1 MNIELWRDW
10 LWPGVAMAIAVTVA
24 LFTHWLA
31 FTLLGRLLSRGGHPT
46 DDAVLRRSRRPACL
60 ILPVLAGMLVLSD
73 DRFPQAW
80 TATADHVLA
89 LGLIASI
96 AWLLVSLMSVFED
109 FVTTRSRLAKDN
121 SDSPEARR
129 LRTQALLFRRT
140 GVVLV
145 VIITLS
151 GMLMTFPSVRHV
163 GVSLFASAGI
173 AGLVAGIAARP
184 MLSNLIAGMQ
194 LALTD
199 VVSIGDVVVVEGQW
213 GRIEEITTTNI
224 VMRIWDL
231 RSLVLPLSYFIEK
244 PFENWTKTGSALM
257 GTVMVY
263 ADYSVPVEA
272 VRDELKK
279 LLDSSHLWDRHSWS
293 LQVTGTSER
302 TVELRALMSAADS
315 GALWDLRCLVR
326 EQLVAFLQAHHP
338 QALPKTRAEVVRT
351 A

>member
-1 MNIELWRDW
+1 MKIELWRDW
-10 LWPGVAMAIAVTVA
+10 LWPGVAMAVAVTVA

-31 FTLLGRLLSRGGHPT
+31 FTLLGQLFSRGGHST
-46 DDAVLRRSRRPACL
+46 DDAVLRHTRRPVGL
-60 ILPVLAGMLVLSD
+60 ILPVLAAMLVLSD

-96 AWLLVSLMSVFED
+96 GWLLVSFMSVLED
-109 FVTTRSRLAKDN
+109 FVSASSSLGKAN
-121 SDSPEARR
+121 DSPAARR
-129 LRTQALLFRRT
+129 RRTQALLLRRT
-140 GVVLV
+140 GVVVV

-184 MLSNLIAGMQ
+184 VLSNLIAGMQ

-199 VVSIGDVVVVEGQW
+199 VVSIGDVVVIEGQW
-213 GRIEEITTTNI
+213 GRVEAITTTN
-224 VMRIWDL
+224 VVVRIWDL

-244 PFENWTKTGSALM
+244 PFENWTKTESALM
-257 GTVMVY
+257 GTVLLY

-272 VRDELKK
+272 VRNELKSV
-279 LLDSSHLWDRHSWS
+279 LDSSHLWDRRGWS
-293 LQVTGTSER
+293 LQVTGASER
-302 TVELRALMSAADS
+302 SVELRALMSAADS
-315 GALWDLRCLVR
+315 GALWDLRCQVR
-326 EQLVAFLQAHHP
+326 ERLVAFLQTHHP
-338 QALPKTRAEVVRT
+338 QSLPRIRADV
-351 A
+351 AAMA